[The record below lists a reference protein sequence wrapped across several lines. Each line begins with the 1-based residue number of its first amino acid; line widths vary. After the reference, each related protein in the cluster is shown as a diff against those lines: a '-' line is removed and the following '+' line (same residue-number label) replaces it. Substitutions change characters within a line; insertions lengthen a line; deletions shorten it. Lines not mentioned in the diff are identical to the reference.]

1 MKVHC
6 AGSSLVN
13 IVPLWN
19 DIDMPRSRFDELVT
33 IAEEHDGL
41 VTAEQARQ
49 SGVTDSVLARLVQR
63 GRLERTSRG
72 VYRIP
77 YFPPGRFSQYLEAVL
92 WARANRGPE
101 AVAISHL
108 TALNVYGI
116 SDANP
121 ALIHLTVP
129 SSARLRR
136 QQPKGVVVHRNSLM
150 ENDIRIH
157 EGIPVTTI
165 SRTVHDLLSSGARV
179 DLIRQAILEARREG
193 FIEES
198 EARRLRHKV
207 DLHLRELR
215 DHNGANDA

>member
-1 MKVHC
+1 LRREYRRLQRRQ
-6 AGSSLVN
+6 A
-13 IVPLWN
+13 
-19 DIDMPRSRFDELVT
+19 

-41 VTAEQARQ
+41 VTAKQARQ
-49 SGVTDSVLARLVQR
+49 SGIIDSVLARLVQR

-77 YFPPGRFSQYLEAVL
+77 YFAPGRFSQYFEAVL

-108 TALNVYGI
+108 TALNMYGI

-121 ALIHLTVP
+121 DLIHLTVP
-129 SSARLRR
+129 RSSRLRR
-136 QQPKGVVVHRNSLM
+136 QQPKGVVVHRNSLTG
-150 ENDIRIH
+150 NDIRIH

-165 SRTVHDLLSSGARV
+165 SRTVHDLLSSGTRV
-179 DLIRQAILEARREG
+179 DLIRQAISEARREG

-198 EARRLRHKV
+198 EARRLRRKV

-215 DHNGANDA
+215 DHDGANDVRLPDL